1 MKKIL
6 LLCAVLLGAANT
18 FAQDE
23 DIDPAGVFV
32 FADKDGNVYADGAT
46 VEANTVEEDEF
57 TGDTMIPSGLY
68 VKQTS
73 TAIDFGV
80 SMTMQLK
87 SISNG
92 SISVCFPA
100 SCRNFTSKDL
110 GSNDLGDNKL
120 ASVAGYDS
128 ATGMAGLATE
138 WYPTEYGQCTATF
151 TLNTME
157 VIPGSGI
164 ILLPSY
170 NLLGR
175 SRTINVNFVY
185 KDPTA
190 ISGVKDNTAT
200 VVERYTTGGQRISA
214 PVKGINILKFSD
226 GTVRKVNVR

>member
-46 VEANTVEEDEF
+46 VEASTVEEDEF
-57 TGDTMIPSGLY
+57 DGSIQIPSGLY

-80 SMTMQLK
+80 SMSMQLR

-92 SISVCFPA
+92 SISVCFPSQCINIDNA
-100 SCRNFTSKDL
+100 GSYDL
-110 GSNDLGDNKL
+110 GKNKL
-120 ASVAGYDS
+120 KS
-128 ATGMAGLATE
+128 ATSYDEEIGMAGLQTE
-138 WYPTEYGQCTATF
+138 WFPKEYGQCTATF

-157 VIPGSGI
+157 VIPGSGFI
-164 ILLPSY
+164 TLPSY
-170 NLLGR
+170 NLLGQ